1 MPAVTESQPSLCH
14 FPLGIMKP
22 TEKKKTSIYLS
33 ILEIGWDFSLTLWD
47 LKIQDRKQVA

>member
-1 MPAVTESQPSLCH
+1 MSAVTESQPHLCR
-14 FPLGIMKP
+14 FPMGIMKP
-22 TEKKKTSIYLS
+22 TEEKSSLYLS